1 MVKITDLFTL
11 DALGEAIDQGYVKER
26 EHPELPLWIYNYT
39 DKTQFDQAWNDV
51 THNCRGLIVDD
62 KLDIVARP
70 FRKFFNYGDP
80 RCPPMDLN
88 EMVMVTDKLDGSLGI
103 GYPTGEGPAI
113 ATRGSFTSDQA
124 LHATELL
131 RTKYK
136 GWQLPLGITPLWEII
151 YPENR
156 IVLDYEGMDD
166 LVLLGGIV
174 RDTGEIYGPN
184 TIAINW
190 PWQRAETLWFLTV
203 NVAVTLADRQNKEG
217 VVLRFEDG
225 RMVKV
230 KQADYVALHKLVTR
244 LSARSVWE
252 RMGAGETVSDICAQ
266 LPDEFHKF
274 VIDVGTELLDKR
286 ADILHAAR
294 DEFWD
299 ITQKLG
305 KDFTRKE
312 FAALACQ
319 SQYAPYLFMY
329 LDEQDIGPN
338 IWKSIKPEGER
349 KLLSTSED
357 TA

>member
-39 DKTQFDQAWNDV
+39 DKTQFDKAWNDV
-51 THNCRGLIVDD
+51 TINCRGLIVDD

-174 RDTGEIYGPN
+174 RETGEIYGPN
-184 TIAINW
+184 TMGINW
-190 PWQRAETLWFLTV
+190 TGPRAETLWFLTV

-230 KQADYVALHKLVTR
+230 KQADYVSLHKLVTR

-274 VIDVGTELLDKR
+274 VIDVGKELLDKR
-286 ADILHAAR
+286 DKIFDAAYEEYWLIFDSLDI
-294 DEFWD
+294 
-299 ITQKLG
+299 G
-305 KDFTRKE
+305 FTRKD
-312 FAALACQ
+312 FAA
-319 SQYAPYLFMY
+319 YAVKCDHTSYLFMI
-329 LDEQDIGPN
+329 LDEKDIKPA